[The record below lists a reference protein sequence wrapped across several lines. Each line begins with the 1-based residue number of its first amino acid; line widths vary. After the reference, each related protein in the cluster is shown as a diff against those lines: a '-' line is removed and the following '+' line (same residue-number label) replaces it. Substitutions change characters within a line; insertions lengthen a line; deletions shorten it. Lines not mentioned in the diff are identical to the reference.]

1 MRLPYLTEEL
11 LTVNG
16 LRDRESLFSKDVA
29 ELQWMAPHPWVFR
42 QQKFDYMGYFCKGK
56 KRDGK
61 LGWSKDIGVDLGE
74 MRGEF
79 E

>member
-16 LRDRESLFSKDVA
+16 LRDGESLFSKDVA
-29 ELQWMAPHPWVFR
+29 QLQSMALHPWVFR
-42 QQKFDYMGYFCKGK
+42 QQKFDYVGYFFKGK
-56 KRDGK
+56 KKRWEVGR
-61 LGWSKDIGVDLGE
+61 SKDIGVHLGE
-74 MRGEF
+74 MRGEY

>member
-29 ELQWMAPHPWVFR
+29 ELQWMAPHP
-42 QQKFDYMGYFCKGK
+42 
-56 KRDGK
+56 
-61 LGWSKDIGVDLGE
+61 
-74 MRGEF
+74 
-79 E
+79 